1 MRLKGVRSYAL
12 ISAHLLLKFGFV
24 SASFLLVSLYGLLFK
39 YLVFRELSKCSIISI
54 SFNRL
59 KMLHSSVSVVVWASS
74 VVRAPGGI
82 SRRREERRGRSDS
95 ASKGCVIGRSSFV
108 GRCSSSSSSSSRSD
122 YLSHKRQRRSRTKVK
137 TTGEGERSRDEN
149 AKNKNRVWN
158 TTKGIAETVDDDAE
172 EEEEECGSEDEE
184 CQEIADHL
192 RLKSGVLLDDVL
204 PIGTPIQKVAVE
216 EGEGMRV
223 NGGGGGTEVMVD
235 PIVQEQVERANEKR
249 IDRGLGQRRALS
261 AETRSR
267 PFVPLGGEVLH
278 LAWMREYDETG
289 KFTKEEGEA
298 YRETI
303 KSLLSHY
310 TTPAW
315 KVTSVLDGVARGWS
329 DVVLDLGAGFNCRL
343 QRHSEFETL
352 TLSGP
357 GRLQDEISAP
367 IKPWSWLL
375 PTNWLADIPGK
386 VFLIQHFV
394 VRLDRETFAETIDRE
409 TLNGEWLTLNGV
421 ADKNSAHDPS
431 EIVADAGVVSNDLQR
446 SRSLFEDV
454 DLSSDAN
461 SRTALRQLE
470 AARQA
475 LASRVMSRD
484 SSYFEDPLTTTS
496 STKGASKE
504 TFRDS
509 ELDWEVGA
517 FAGAS
522 LGDGAKI
529 YVNYQL
535 DEDGGTQCLVT
546 VPPGKETFDRAMRQ
560 IQRLTI
566 IEQYRLLIL
575 SRLPKAKAK
584 RQALA
589 QLQIQYDTV
598 SSVLRKSRASNTDYR
613 NQQEMLTQVADLESA
628 VADVVAKTRMLA
640 LSAQA
645 YQQIIE
651 LKFTEAQLKRLSYS
665 ARFLPLFVKKRL
677 DPALSTIFF
686 ASEQAEILSAALSR
700 TTNLIQAAVEVKLQ
714 RLNESIALYG
724 LIFTVASVGLG
735 LLQAWRIGNLGWLI
749 NFTKTCFLKTMAWIL
764 SNFGHLFEHFHIY
777 GLA

>member
-1 MRLKGVRSYAL
+1 MTTRILSPPPTTIARPKPMSTSYSSRISSSLGASTSKKPQSRRIKRSA
-12 ISAHLLLKFGFV
+12 FV
-24 SASFLLVSLYGLLFK
+24 LNNAF
-39 YLVFRELSKCSIISI
+39 
-54 SFNRL
+54 
-59 KMLHSSVSVVVWASS
+59 SSSPGKQQKSVVN
-74 VVRAPGGI
+74 VVPLRLVATRPKFNDA
-82 SRRREERRGRSDS
+82 R
-95 ASKGCVIGRSSFV
+95 
-108 GRCSSSSSSSSRSD
+108 
-122 YLSHKRQRRSRTKVK
+122 RQRRQNGSSAKK
-137 TTGEGERSRDEN
+137 DETN
-149 AKNKNRVWN
+149 ETSDFRKKKKNRVWN
-158 TTKGIAETVDDDAE
+158 TAKGVAETVD
-172 EEEEECGSEDEE
+172 EEECGSQDEE
-184 CQEIADHL
+184 CADVADHIK
-192 RLKSGVLLDDVL
+192 LKAGLLLDEVL
-204 PIGTPIQKVAVE
+204 PLGKPPPVKMREYEEEEEREVA
-216 EGEGMRV
+216 RA
-223 NGGGGGTEVMVD
+223 NGTETTLENT
-235 PIVQEQVERANEKR
+235 IVIEREHAERANEKR

-357 GRLQDEISAP
+357 GRLEDEISAP

-394 VRLDRETFAETIDRE
+394 VRLDRETFAETVDRE
-409 TLNGEWLTLNGV
+409 TLNGEWLTLNGETT
-421 ADKNSAHDPS
+421 DKNAARDPN
-431 EIVADAGVVSNDLQR
+431 EIVADAGVVSNDLRR
-446 SRSLFEDV
+446 SRSLFQDV

-496 STKGASKE
+496 STKGTTKE

-584 RQALA
+584 RQTLA
-589 QLQIQYDTV
+589 QLQIQYDNV

-651 LKFTEAQLKRLSYS
+651 LKFNEAQLKRLSYS
-665 ARFLPLFVKKRL
+665 ARFLPLFIKKRL

-735 LLQAWRIGNLGWLI
+735 LLQAWRIGNVGWLME
-749 NFTKTCFLKTMAWIL
+749 FTKTCFLKAMAWIL
-764 SNFGHLFEHFHIY
+764 SNFGHLFEHFHLY

>member
-1 MRLKGVRSYAL
+1 MQRMRDSLG
-12 ISAHLLLKFGFV
+12 
-24 SASFLLVSLYGLLFK
+24 ASTSRGELVK
-39 YLVFRELSKCSIISI
+39 T
-54 SFNRL
+54 
-59 KMLHSSVSVVVWASS
+59 
-74 VVRAPGGI
+74 
-82 SRRREERRGRSDS
+82 
-95 ASKGCVIGRSSFV
+95 
-108 GRCSSSSSSSSRSD
+108 
-122 YLSHKRQRRSRTKVK
+122 RRSARENEHHHRRNGKDGEKK
-137 TTGEGERSRDEN
+137 TTTEKKKMKKKKN
-149 AKNKNRVWN
+149 ATRNRAW
-158 TTKGIAETVDDDAE
+158 T
-172 EEEEECGSEDEE
+172 
-184 CQEIADHL
+184 
-192 RLKSGVLLDDVL
+192 SGLLLDD
-204 PIGTPIQKVAVE
+204 AVPME
-216 EGEGMRV
+216 EHEKAQGEKTTV
-223 NGGGGGTEVMVD
+223 KDD
-235 PIVQEQVERANEKR
+235 PIVQEKR

-357 GRLQDEISAP
+357 GRLDDEISAP

-375 PTNWLADIPGK
+375 PSDWLADVPGR
-386 VFLIQHFV
+386 VFLIQHFI
-394 VRLDRETFAETIDRE
+394 VRLDKETFADTIDRK
-409 TLNGEWLTLNGV
+409 TLNGEWLTLNGMKD
-421 ADKNSAHDPS
+421 ARRGMHDPS
-431 EIVADAGVVSNDLQR
+431 EIIADTGVISNDL
-446 SRSLFEDV
+446 
-454 DLSSDAN
+454 
-461 SRTALRQLE
+461 ALRQEE

-517 FAGAS
+517 FAAAN

-546 VPPGKETFDRAMRQ
+546 VPPGKEAFDRAMRQ

-575 SRLPKAKAK
+575 FRLPQAKAK
-584 RQALA
+584 RQSLA
-589 QLQIQYDTV
+589 QLQIQYDNV
-598 SSVLRKSRASNTDYR
+598 SSILRKSRASNTDYR

-651 LKFTEAQLKRLSYS
+651 LKFTEAQLKRVSYS

-735 LLQAWRIGNLGWLI
+735 LLQAWRIGNVGWLVE
-749 NFTKTCFLKTMAWIL
+749 FTKTWFLKTMAWIL

>member
-1 MRLKGVRSYAL
+1 
-12 ISAHLLLKFGFV
+12 
-24 SASFLLVSLYGLLFK
+24 
-39 YLVFRELSKCSIISI
+39 
-54 SFNRL
+54 
-59 KMLHSSVSVVVWASS
+59 MLHSSVSVVVGASS
-74 VVRAPGGI
+74 VVRAPGI
-82 SRRREERRGRSDS
+82 PRRREEKSSRSDA

-223 NGGGGGTEVMVD
+223 NGGGGGAEVMVD

-546 VPPGKETFDRAMRQ
+546 VPTGERNFRSRHASNPTLDYYRAVSIADSLSITESQSKTTSVGAIANPIRY
-560 IQRLTI
+560 RFLGVEK
-566 IEQYRLLIL
+566 IESVQHGLPQSTRNVNA
-575 SRLPKAKAK
+575 SRGPRIRRRRRRSENAHA
-584 RQALA
+584 RALR
-589 QLQIQYDTV
+589 
-598 SSVLRKSRASNTDYR
+598 SSVPTNHRA
-613 NQQEMLTQVADLESA
+613 
-628 VADVVAKTRMLA
+628 
-640 LSAQA
+640 
-645 YQQIIE
+645 
-651 LKFTEAQLKRLSYS
+651 
-665 ARFLPLFVKKRL
+665 
-677 DPALSTIFF
+677 
-686 ASEQAEILSAALSR
+686 
-700 TTNLIQAAVEVKLQ
+700 
-714 RLNESIALYG
+714 
-724 LIFTVASVGLG
+724 
-735 LLQAWRIGNLGWLI
+735 
-749 NFTKTCFLKTMAWIL
+749 
-764 SNFGHLFEHFHIY
+764 
-777 GLA
+777 

>member
-1 MRLKGVRSYAL
+1 
-12 ISAHLLLKFGFV
+12 
-24 SASFLLVSLYGLLFK
+24 
-39 YLVFRELSKCSIISI
+39 
-54 SFNRL
+54 
-59 KMLHSSVSVVVWASS
+59 
-74 VVRAPGGI
+74 
-82 SRRREERRGRSDS
+82 
-95 ASKGCVIGRSSFV
+95 
-108 GRCSSSSSSSSRSD
+108 
-122 YLSHKRQRRSRTKVK
+122 
-137 TTGEGERSRDEN
+137 
-149 AKNKNRVWN
+149 VWN
-158 TTKGIAETVDDDAE
+158 TAKGVAETVDEREEE
-172 EEEEECGSEDEE
+172 EEEEECGSQDEE
-184 CQEIADHL
+184 
-192 RLKSGVLLDDVL
+192 
-204 PIGTPIQKVAVE
+204 E
-216 EGEGMRV
+216 EREV
-223 NGGGGGTEVMVD
+223 TKANGTETTENT
-235 PIVQEQVERANEKR
+235 IVIEREHAERANEKR

-357 GRLQDEISAP
+357 GRLEDEISAP

-394 VRLDRETFAETIDRE
+394 VRLDRETFAETVDRE
-409 TLNGEWLTLNGV
+409 TLNGEWLTLNGTTMDEN
-421 ADKNSAHDPS
+421 AARDPN
-431 EIVADAGVVSNDLQR
+431 EIVADAGVLSNDLQR
-446 SRSLFEDV
+446 SRSLFQDV

-496 STKGASKE
+496 STKGTTKE

-584 RQALA
+584 RQTLA
-589 QLQIQYDTV
+589 QLQIQYDNV

-651 LKFTEAQLKRLSYS
+651 LKFNEAQLKRLSYS
-665 ARFLPLFVKKRL
+665 ARFLPLFIKKRL

-735 LLQAWRIGNLGWLI
+735 LLQAWRIGNVGWLME
-749 NFTKTCFLKTMAWIL
+749 FTKTCFLKATAWIL
-764 SNFGHLFEHFHIY
+764 SNFGHLFEHFHLY

>member
-1 MRLKGVRSYAL
+1 MKKKKNVTR
-12 ISAHLLLKFGFV
+12 
-24 SASFLLVSLYGLLFK
+24 
-39 YLVFRELSKCSIISI
+39 
-54 SFNRL
+54 NRAWNAT
-59 KMLHSSVSVVVWASS
+59 K
-74 VVRAPGGI
+74 
-82 SRRREERRGRSDS
+82 ET
-95 ASKGCVIGRSSFV
+95 V
-108 GRCSSSSSSSSRSD
+108 GEDEC
-122 YLSHKRQRRSRTKVK
+122 
-137 TTGEGERSRDEN
+137 RDEEDVE
-149 AKNKNRVWN
+149 ANR
-158 TTKGIAETVDDDAE
+158 A
-172 EEEEECGSEDEE
+172 
-184 CQEIADHL
+184 
-192 RLKSGVLLDDVL
+192 RLTSGLLLDD
-204 PIGTPIQKVAVE
+204 AVPME
-216 EGEGMRV
+216 EHEKAQGEKTTV
-223 NGGGGGTEVMVD
+223 KDD
-235 PIVQEQVERANEKR
+235 PIVQEKR

-357 GRLQDEISAP
+357 GRLDDEISAP

-375 PTNWLADIPGK
+375 PSDWLADVPGR
-386 VFLIQHFV
+386 VFLIQHFI
-394 VRLDRETFAETIDRE
+394 VRLDKETFADTVDRK
-409 TLNGEWLTLNGV
+409 TLNGEWLTLNGMKD
-421 ADKNSAHDPS
+421 ARRGMHDPS
-431 EIVADAGVVSNDLQR
+431 EIIADTGVISNDL
-446 SRSLFEDV
+446 
-454 DLSSDAN
+454 
-461 SRTALRQLE
+461 ALRQEE

-517 FAGAS
+517 FAAAN

-546 VPPGKETFDRAMRQ
+546 VPPGKEAFDRAMRQ

-575 SRLPKAKAK
+575 FRLPQAKAK
-584 RQALA
+584 RQSLA
-589 QLQIQYDTV
+589 QLQIQYDNV
-598 SSVLRKSRASNTDYR
+598 SSILRKSRASNTDYR

-651 LKFTEAQLKRLSYS
+651 LKFTEAQLKRVSYS

-735 LLQAWRIGNLGWLI
+735 LLQAWRIGNVGWLVE
-749 NFTKTCFLKTMAWIL
+749 FTKTWFLKTMAWIL

>member
-1 MRLKGVRSYAL
+1 MTS
-12 ISAHLLLKFGFV
+12 
-24 SASFLLVSLYGLLFK
+24 SL
-39 YLVFRELSKCSIISI
+39 SQ
-54 SFNRL
+54 
-59 KMLHSSVSVVVWASS
+59 SSVGGGRLFCVPAPPKTTTSRKPLSSSFASS
-74 VVRAPGGI
+74 C
-82 SRRREERRGRSDS
+82 RRGGAIPQRMRDS
-95 ASKGCVIGRSSFV
+95 LGAST
-108 GRCSSSSSSSSRSD
+108 SRGE
-122 YLSHKRQRRSRTKVK
+122 LVKTRRSARENEHHHRRNGKDGEKK
-137 TTGEGERSRDEN
+137 TTTKKKKMKKKKNATRNRAWNATKETVGEDECRDEEDVE
-149 AKNKNRVWN
+149 ANR
-158 TTKGIAETVDDDAE
+158 A
-172 EEEEECGSEDEE
+172 
-184 CQEIADHL
+184 
-192 RLKSGVLLDDVL
+192 RLTSGLLLDD
-204 PIGTPIQKVAVE
+204 AVPME
-216 EGEGMRV
+216 EHEKAQGEKTTV
-223 NGGGGGTEVMVD
+223 KDD
-235 PIVQEQVERANEKR
+235 PIVQEKR

-357 GRLQDEISAP
+357 GRLDDEISAP

-375 PTNWLADIPGK
+375 PSDWLADVPGR
-386 VFLIQHFV
+386 VFLIQHFI
-394 VRLDRETFAETIDRE
+394 VRLDKETFADTVDRK
-409 TLNGEWLTLNGV
+409 TLNGEWLTLNGMKD
-421 ADKNSAHDPS
+421 ARRGMHDPS
-431 EIVADAGVVSNDLQR
+431 EIIADTGVISNDL
-446 SRSLFEDV
+446 
-454 DLSSDAN
+454 
-461 SRTALRQLE
+461 ALRQEE

-517 FAGAS
+517 FAAAN

-546 VPPGKETFDRAMRQ
+546 VPPGKEAFDRAMRQ

-575 SRLPKAKAK
+575 FRLPQAKAK
-584 RQALA
+584 RQSLA
-589 QLQIQYDTV
+589 QLQIQYDNV
-598 SSVLRKSRASNTDYR
+598 SSILRKSRASNTDYR

-651 LKFTEAQLKRLSYS
+651 LKFTEAQLKRVSYS

-735 LLQAWRIGNLGWLI
+735 LLQAWRIGNVGWLVE
-749 NFTKTCFLKTMAWIL
+749 FTKTWFLKTMAWIL

>member
-1 MRLKGVRSYAL
+1 MTLTRWM
-12 ISAHLLLKFGFV
+12 
-24 SASFLLVSLYGLLFK
+24 
-39 YLVFRELSKCSIISI
+39 LSPPLPPIPA
-54 SFNRL
+54 NN
-59 KMLHSSVSVVVWASS
+59 
-74 VVRAPGGI
+74 
-82 SRRREERRGRSDS
+82 RRRPP
-95 ASKGCVIGRSSFV
+95 SKI
-108 GRCSSSSSSSSRSD
+108 SSSSWTSSSSRISSSLFASTTTTTTSSSND
-122 YLSHKRQRRSRTKVK
+122 EKTPRRRRRRRITTDALFSSSPIDARRRRSSREASANRSSAKKDETNE
-137 TTGEGERSRDEN
+137 TTSDKDDG
-149 AKNKNRVWN
+149 KKKKNRVWN
-158 TTKGIAETVDDDAE
+158 TAKGVAETVDEREEE
-172 EEEEECGSEDEE
+172 EEEEECGSQDEE
-184 CQEIADHL
+184 CAEIADHIK
-192 RLKSGVLLDDVL
+192 LKAGLLLDEVL
-204 PIGTPIQKVAVE
+204 PLGKPPLKTREDE
-216 EGEGMRV
+216 EEEEREV
-223 NGGGGGTEVMVD
+223 TKANGTETTENT
-235 PIVQEQVERANEKR
+235 IVIEREHAERANEKR

-357 GRLQDEISAP
+357 GRLEDEISAP

-375 PTNWLADIPGK
+375 PTNWLADVPGK

-394 VRLDRETFAETIDRE
+394 VRLDRETFAETVDGE
-409 TLNGEWLTLNGV
+409 TLNGEWLTLNGTTTDEN
-421 ADKNSAHDPS
+421 AARDPN
-431 EIVADAGVVSNDLQR
+431 EIVADAGVVSNDLRR
-446 SRSLFEDV
+446 SRSLFQDV

-496 STKGASKE
+496 STKGTTKE

-584 RQALA
+584 RQTLA
-589 QLQIQYDTV
+589 QLQIQYDNV

-651 LKFTEAQLKRLSYS
+651 LKFNEAQLKRLSYS
-665 ARFLPLFVKKRL
+665 ARFLPLFIKKRL

-735 LLQAWRIGNLGWLI
+735 LLQAWRIGNVGWLME
-749 NFTKTCFLKTMAWIL
+749 FTKTCFLKAMAWIL
-764 SNFGHLFEHFHIY
+764 SNFGHLFEHFHLY

>member
-1 MRLKGVRSYAL
+1 MTS
-12 ISAHLLLKFGFV
+12 
-24 SASFLLVSLYGLLFK
+24 SL
-39 YLVFRELSKCSIISI
+39 SQ
-54 SFNRL
+54 
-59 KMLHSSVSVVVWASS
+59 SSVGGGRLFCVPAPPKTTTSRKPSSSFASS
-74 VVRAPGGI
+74 C
-82 SRRREERRGRSDS
+82 RRGGAIPQRMRDS
-95 ASKGCVIGRSSFV
+95 LGAST
-108 GRCSSSSSSSSRSD
+108 SRGE
-122 YLSHKRQRRSRTKVK
+122 LVKTRRSARENEHHHRRNGKDGEKK
-137 TTGEGERSRDEN
+137 TTTTKKKMKKKKNATRNRAWNATKETVGEDECRDEEDVE
-149 AKNKNRVWN
+149 ANR
-158 TTKGIAETVDDDAE
+158 A
-172 EEEEECGSEDEE
+172 
-184 CQEIADHL
+184 
-192 RLKSGVLLDDVL
+192 RLTSGLLLDD
-204 PIGTPIQKVAVE
+204 AVPME
-216 EGEGMRV
+216 EHEKAQGEKTTV
-223 NGGGGGTEVMVD
+223 KDD
-235 PIVQEQVERANEKR
+235 PIVQEKR

-357 GRLQDEISAP
+357 GRLDDEISAP

-375 PTNWLADIPGK
+375 PSDWLADVPGR
-386 VFLIQHFV
+386 VFLIQHFI
-394 VRLDRETFAETIDRE
+394 VRLDKETFADTVDRK
-409 TLNGEWLTLNGV
+409 TLNGEWLTLNGMK
-421 ADKNSAHDPS
+421 DTRRGMHDPS
-431 EIVADAGVVSNDLQR
+431 EIIADTGVISNDL
-446 SRSLFEDV
+446 
-454 DLSSDAN
+454 
-461 SRTALRQLE
+461 ALRQEE

-517 FAGAS
+517 FAAAN

-546 VPPGKETFDRAMRQ
+546 VPPGKEAFDRAMRQ

-575 SRLPKAKAK
+575 FRLPQAKAK
-584 RQALA
+584 RQSLA
-589 QLQIQYDTV
+589 QLQIQYDNV
-598 SSVLRKSRASNTDYR
+598 SSILRKSRASNTDYR

-651 LKFTEAQLKRLSYS
+651 LKFTEAQLKRVSYS

-735 LLQAWRIGNLGWLI
+735 LLQAWRIGNVGWLVE
-749 NFTKTCFLKTMAWIL
+749 FTKTWFLKTMAWIL

>member
-1 MRLKGVRSYAL
+1 
-12 ISAHLLLKFGFV
+12 
-24 SASFLLVSLYGLLFK
+24 
-39 YLVFRELSKCSIISI
+39 
-54 SFNRL
+54 
-59 KMLHSSVSVVVWASS
+59 MLHSSVSVVVRGASS
-74 VVRAPGGI
+74 VVVRAPGGI
-82 SRRREERRGRSDS
+82 SRRREEKSSRSDA

-223 NGGGGGTEVMVD
+223 NGGGGGAEVMVD

>member
-1 MRLKGVRSYAL
+1 MTTRMLSPPTTTIARPKPISYSSCSR
-12 ISAHLLLKFGFV
+12 ISSSLGASTSKKPQSRRIKRNAFV
-24 SASFLLVSLYGLLFK
+24 LNNDAFFSPPGK
-39 YLVFRELSKCSIISI
+39 QQQK
-54 SFNRL
+54 
-59 KMLHSSVSVVVWASS
+59 SVVN
-74 VVRAPGGI
+74 VVPLRLVATRPKFN
-82 SRRREERRGRSDS
+82 D
-95 ASKGCVIGRSSFV
+95 A
-108 GRCSSSSSSSSRSD
+108 
-122 YLSHKRQRRSRTKVK
+122 RQRQNGSSAKKDETNE
-137 TTGEGERSRDEN
+137 TTSDR
-149 AKNKNRVWN
+149 KKKKNRVWN
-158 TTKGIAETVDDDAE
+158 TAKGVAETVDERDDD
-172 EEEEECGSEDEE
+172 EEECGSQDEE
-184 CQEIADHL
+184 CAEIADHIK
-192 RLKSGVLLDDVL
+192 LKAGLLLDEVL
-204 PIGTPIQKVAVE
+204 PLGKPPPVKMREYEEEEREVA
-216 EGEGMRV
+216 RA
-223 NGGGGGTEVMVD
+223 NGTETTLENT
-235 PIVQEQVERANEKR
+235 IVIEREHAERANEKR

-357 GRLQDEISAP
+357 GRLEDEISAP

-394 VRLDRETFAETIDRE
+394 VRLDRETFAETVDRE
-409 TLNGEWLTLNGV
+409 TLNGEWLTLNG
-421 ADKNSAHDPS
+421 ATTDKNAVRDPN
-431 EIVADAGVVSNDLQR
+431 EIVADAGVVSNDLRR
-446 SRSLFEDV
+446 SRSLFQDV

-496 STKGASKE
+496 STKGTTKE

-584 RQALA
+584 RQTLA
-589 QLQIQYDTV
+589 QLQIQYDNV

-651 LKFTEAQLKRLSYS
+651 LKFNEAQLKRLSYS
-665 ARFLPLFVKKRL
+665 ARFLPLFIKKRL

-735 LLQAWRIGNLGWLI
+735 LLQAWRIGNVGWLME
-749 NFTKTCFLKTMAWIL
+749 FTKTCFLKAMAWIL
-764 SNFGHLFEHFHIY
+764 SNFGHLFEHFHLY

>member
-1 MRLKGVRSYAL
+1 
-12 ISAHLLLKFGFV
+12 
-24 SASFLLVSLYGLLFK
+24 
-39 YLVFRELSKCSIISI
+39 
-54 SFNRL
+54 
-59 KMLHSSVSVVVWASS
+59 MLHSSVSVVVGASS
-74 VVRAPGGI
+74 VVRAPGI

-223 NGGGGGTEVMVD
+223 NGGGGGAEVMVD

>member
-1 MRLKGVRSYAL
+1 
-12 ISAHLLLKFGFV
+12 
-24 SASFLLVSLYGLLFK
+24 
-39 YLVFRELSKCSIISI
+39 
-54 SFNRL
+54 
-59 KMLHSSVSVVVWASS
+59 MLHSSVSVVVRGASS
-74 VVRAPGGI
+74 VVVRAPGGI
-82 SRRREERRGRSDS
+82 SRRREEKSSRSDA

-172 EEEEECGSEDEE
+172 EEEEESGSEDEE

-223 NGGGGGTEVMVD
+223 NGGGGGAEVMVD

-749 NFTKTCFLKTMAWIL
+749 NFTKTCFLKTMAWML

>member
-1 MRLKGVRSYAL
+1 M
-12 ISAHLLLKFGFV
+12 
-24 SASFLLVSLYGLLFK
+24 LLVSEEEEEDDDDDDHTVIIITLF
-39 YLVFRELSKCSIISI
+39 LWA
-54 SFNRL
+54 
-59 KMLHSSVSVVVWASS
+59 KMTSS
-74 VVRAPGGI
+74 
-82 SRRREERRGRSDS
+82 
-95 ASKGCVIGRSSFV
+95 SSFSPRSV
-108 GRCSSSSSSSSRSD
+108 LTGGRLFAPPKTTSRKPSSSSSFASSSCRRGGGIPRRMRDS
-122 YLSHKRQRRSRTKVK
+122 LGASTSRGELVKTRRSARENEHHHRANGKNGEK
-137 TTGEGERSRDEN
+137 TTKMKKKTTKKKKKNATRNRAWTRDEED
-149 AKNKNRVWN
+149 V
-158 TTKGIAETVDDDAE
+158 E
-172 EEEEECGSEDEE
+172 EILEEM
-184 CQEIADHL
+184 
-192 RLKSGVLLDDVL
+192 RLTSGLLLDD
-204 PIGTPIQKVAVE
+204 AVPME
-216 EGEGMRV
+216 EHEKAQGEKTTV
-223 NGGGGGTEVMVD
+223 KDD
-235 PIVQEQVERANEKR
+235 PIVQEKR

-303 KSLLSHY
+303 TSLLSHY

-357 GRLQDEISAP
+357 GRLDDEISAP
-367 IKPWSWLL
+367 ITPWSWLL
-375 PTNWLADIPGK
+375 PSDWLADVPGR
-386 VFLIQHFV
+386 VFLIQHFI
-394 VRLDRETFAETIDRE
+394 VRLDKETFADTVDRK
-409 TLNGEWLTLNGV
+409 TLNGEWLTLNGMKD
-421 ADKNSAHDPS
+421 ARRGMHDPS
-431 EIVADAGVVSNDLQR
+431 EIIADTGVISNDL
-446 SRSLFEDV
+446 
-454 DLSSDAN
+454 
-461 SRTALRQLE
+461 ALRQEE

-517 FAGAS
+517 FAAAN

-546 VPPGKETFDRAMRQ
+546 VPPGKEAFDRAMRQ

-575 SRLPKAKAK
+575 FRLPQAKAK
-584 RQALA
+584 RQSLA
-589 QLQIQYDTV
+589 QLQIQYDNV
-598 SSVLRKSRASNTDYR
+598 SSILRKSRASNTDYR

-651 LKFTEAQLKRLSYS
+651 LKFTEAQLKRVSYS
-665 ARFLPLFVKKRL
+665 ARFIPLFVKKRL

-735 LLQAWRIGNLGWLI
+735 LLQAWRIGNVGWLVE
-749 NFTKTCFLKTMAWIL
+749 FTKTWFLKTMAWIL

>member
-1 MRLKGVRSYAL
+1 M
-12 ISAHLLLKFGFV
+12 
-24 SASFLLVSLYGLLFK
+24 
-39 YLVFRELSKCSIISI
+39 CSIISTSTI
-54 SFNRL
+54 RL
-59 KMLHSSVSVVVWASS
+59 KMLHSSVSVVVGASS
-74 VVRAPGGI
+74 VVRAPGI
-82 SRRREERRGRSDS
+82 SRRREERSSRSDT

-108 GRCSSSSSSSSRSD
+108 GRCSTSSSSSRSD
-122 YLSHKRQRRSRTKVK
+122 YLLQQRQRRSRTKVK

-223 NGGGGGTEVMVD
+223 NGGGGGAEVMVD

>member
-1 MRLKGVRSYAL
+1 MKKSSSDTNFAKATDLDYLRNTSLRYPKETAMQARLKITLRSKE
-12 ISAHLLLKFGFV
+12 SVLLLQKRDGRKRSRIDRERV
-24 SASFLLVSLYGLLFK
+24 RASF
-39 YLVFRELSKCSIISI
+39 E
-54 SFNRL
+54 
-59 KMLHSSVSVVVWASS
+59 
-74 VVRAPGGI
+74 
-82 SRRREERRGRSDS
+82 
-95 ASKGCVIGRSSFV
+95 
-108 GRCSSSSSSSSRSD
+108 CSSSSVQGRASRRRT
-122 YLSHKRQRRSRTKVK
+122 LSYERNRDLGKRGLLVRTKSAKKRTVWDTAK
-137 TTGEGERSRDEN
+137 GRQMTIDDGDEHHSILSVAFGEDRIGSSELLPGGDTNESNANTVAFNDDGDES
-149 AKNKNRVWN
+149 KNHAH
-158 TTKGIAETVDDDAE
+158 G
-172 EEEEECGSEDEE
+172 
-184 CQEIADHL
+184 L
-192 RLKSGVLLDDVL
+192 
-204 PIGTPIQKVAVE
+204 
-216 EGEGMRV
+216 
-223 NGGGGGTEVMVD
+223 
-235 PIVQEQVERANEKR
+235 NEKR

-267 PFVPLGGEVLH
+267 PFVPLGGEILH
-278 LAWMREYDETG
+278 LCWLREYDETG

-303 KSLLSHY
+303 KDLLSHY

-315 KVTSVLDGVARGWS
+315 KVTSVLDGIARGWS
-329 DVVLDLGAGFNCRL
+329 DVVLDLGDGFNCRL
-343 QRHSEFETL
+343 QRHTEFETL

-357 GRLQDEISAP
+357 GRLNDAIEVP

-394 VRLDRETFAETIDRE
+394 VRLDKETFAGVINDDFSSDHIV
-409 TLNGEWLTLNGV
+409 V
-421 ADKNSAHDPS
+421 ADT
-431 EIVADAGVVSNDLQR
+431 GVSIDDLQR
-446 SRSLFEDV
+446 SRSLFEDFNM
-454 DLSSDAN
+454 STDAN
-461 SRTALRQLE
+461 SRISLRQLE
-470 AARQA
+470 AARTA
-475 LASRVMSRD
+475 LASRVVSRD
-484 SSYFEDPLTTTS
+484 SSYFEDRVADATS
-496 STKGASKE
+496 AQTSTKGSTE

-517 FAGAS
+517 FAGAA

-546 VPPGKETFDRAMRQ
+546 VPPGKESFDRTMRQ
-560 IQRLTI
+560 IQRLMI

-584 RQALA
+584 RQSLA
-589 QLQIQYDTV
+589 QLQIQYDNV
-598 SSVLRKSRASNTDYR
+598 SSVLRKSRASNTNYR

-628 VADVVAKTRMLA
+628 VADVVAKTKMLA

-645 YQQIIE
+645 YNQIIE
-651 LKFTEAQLKRLSYS
+651 LKFNEAQFKRLSYS

-735 LLQAWRIGNLGWLI
+735 IVQAWRIGNLSFVMS
-749 NFTKTCFLKTMAWIL
+749 FTKTLIMKTCEFVIK
-764 SNFGHLFEHFHIY
+764 NFGHLFEHFHY
-777 GLA
+777 FGLA

>member
-1 MRLKGVRSYAL
+1 
-12 ISAHLLLKFGFV
+12 
-24 SASFLLVSLYGLLFK
+24 
-39 YLVFRELSKCSIISI
+39 
-54 SFNRL
+54 
-59 KMLHSSVSVVVWASS
+59 MLHSSVSVVVRGASS

-82 SRRREERRGRSDS
+82 SRRREEKSSRSDA

-223 NGGGGGTEVMVD
+223 NGGGGGAEVMVD

>member
-1 MRLKGVRSYAL
+1 MTS
-12 ISAHLLLKFGFV
+12 
-24 SASFLLVSLYGLLFK
+24 SL
-39 YLVFRELSKCSIISI
+39 SQ
-54 SFNRL
+54 
-59 KMLHSSVSVVVWASS
+59 SSVGGGRLFCVPAPPKTTTSRKPSSSFASS
-74 VVRAPGGI
+74 C
-82 SRRREERRGRSDS
+82 RRGGAIPQRMRDS
-95 ASKGCVIGRSSFV
+95 LGAST
-108 GRCSSSSSSSSRSD
+108 SRGE
-122 YLSHKRQRRSRTKVK
+122 LVKTRRSARENEHHHRRNGKDGEKK
-137 TTGEGERSRDEN
+137 TTTTKKKMKKKKNATRNRAWNATKETVGEDECRDEEDVE
-149 AKNKNRVWN
+149 ANR
-158 TTKGIAETVDDDAE
+158 A
-172 EEEEECGSEDEE
+172 
-184 CQEIADHL
+184 
-192 RLKSGVLLDDVL
+192 RLTSGLLLDD
-204 PIGTPIQKVAVE
+204 AVPME
-216 EGEGMRV
+216 EHEKAQGEKTTV
-223 NGGGGGTEVMVD
+223 KDD
-235 PIVQEQVERANEKR
+235 PIVQEKR

-357 GRLQDEISAP
+357 GRLDDEISAP

-375 PTNWLADIPGK
+375 PSDWLADVPGR
-386 VFLIQHFV
+386 VFLIQHFI
-394 VRLDRETFAETIDRE
+394 VRLDKETFADTVDRK
-409 TLNGEWLTLNGV
+409 TLNGEWLTLNGMKD
-421 ADKNSAHDPS
+421 ARRGMHDPS
-431 EIVADAGVVSNDLQR
+431 EIIADTGVISNDL
-446 SRSLFEDV
+446 
-454 DLSSDAN
+454 
-461 SRTALRQLE
+461 ALRQEE

-517 FAGAS
+517 FAAAN

-546 VPPGKETFDRAMRQ
+546 VPPGKEAFDRAMRQ

-575 SRLPKAKAK
+575 FRLPQAKAK
-584 RQALA
+584 RQSLA
-589 QLQIQYDTV
+589 QLQIQYDNV
-598 SSVLRKSRASNTDYR
+598 SSILRKSRASNTDYR

-651 LKFTEAQLKRLSYS
+651 LKFTEAQLKRVSYS

-735 LLQAWRIGNLGWLI
+735 LLQAWRIGNVGWLVE
-749 NFTKTCFLKTMAWIL
+749 FTKTWFLKTMAWIL

>member
-1 MRLKGVRSYAL
+1 MTTRMLSPPTTTIARPKPISYSSCSR
-12 ISAHLLLKFGFV
+12 ISSSLGASTSKKPQSRRIKRNAFV
-24 SASFLLVSLYGLLFK
+24 LNNAF
-39 YLVFRELSKCSIISI
+39 
-54 SFNRL
+54 
-59 KMLHSSVSVVVWASS
+59 SSPGKHQKSVVN
-74 VVRAPGGI
+74 VVPLRLVATRPKFNDA
-82 SRRREERRGRSDS
+82 RRRRGRQNGSSAKKDETNETTSDDR
-95 ASKGCVIGRSSFV
+95 K
-108 GRCSSSSSSSSRSD
+108 
-122 YLSHKRQRRSRTKVK
+122 KK
-137 TTGEGERSRDEN
+137 
-149 AKNKNRVWN
+149 KNRVWN
-158 TTKGIAETVDDDAE
+158 TAKGVAETVDERDD
-172 EEEEECGSEDEE
+172 EEECGSQDEE
-184 CQEIADHL
+184 CAEIADHIK
-192 RLKSGVLLDDVL
+192 LKAGLLLDEVL
-204 PIGTPIQKVAVE
+204 PLGKPPPVKMREYEEEEREVA
-216 EGEGMRV
+216 RA
-223 NGGGGGTEVMVD
+223 NGTETTLENT
-235 PIVQEQVERANEKR
+235 IVIEREHAERANEKR

-357 GRLQDEISAP
+357 GRLEDEISAP

-375 PTNWLADIPGK
+375 PTNWLADVPGK

-394 VRLDRETFAETIDRE
+394 VRLDRETFAETVDGE
-409 TLNGEWLTLNGV
+409 TLNGEWLTLNGTTTDEN
-421 ADKNSAHDPS
+421 AARDPN
-431 EIVADAGVVSNDLQR
+431 EIVADAGVVSNDLRR
-446 SRSLFEDV
+446 SRSLFQDV

-496 STKGASKE
+496 STKGTTKE

-509 ELDWEVGA
+509 ELDWEVDA

-584 RQALA
+584 RQTLA
-589 QLQIQYDTV
+589 QLQIQYDNV

-651 LKFTEAQLKRLSYS
+651 LKFNEAQLKRLSYS
-665 ARFLPLFVKKRL
+665 ARFLPLFIKKRL

-735 LLQAWRIGNLGWLI
+735 LLQAWRIGNVGWLME
-749 NFTKTCFLKTMAWIL
+749 FTKTCFLKAMAWIL
-764 SNFGHLFEHFHIY
+764 SNFGHLFEHFHLY

>member
-1 MRLKGVRSYAL
+1 
-12 ISAHLLLKFGFV
+12 
-24 SASFLLVSLYGLLFK
+24 
-39 YLVFRELSKCSIISI
+39 
-54 SFNRL
+54 
-59 KMLHSSVSVVVWASS
+59 MLHSSVSVVVRGASS
-74 VVRAPGGI
+74 VVVRAPGGI

-223 NGGGGGTEVMVD
+223 NGGGGGAEVMVD

>member
-1 MRLKGVRSYAL
+1 MKKKKNATR
-12 ISAHLLLKFGFV
+12 
-24 SASFLLVSLYGLLFK
+24 
-39 YLVFRELSKCSIISI
+39 
-54 SFNRL
+54 NRAWNAT
-59 KMLHSSVSVVVWASS
+59 K
-74 VVRAPGGI
+74 
-82 SRRREERRGRSDS
+82 ET
-95 ASKGCVIGRSSFV
+95 V
-108 GRCSSSSSSSSRSD
+108 GEDEC
-122 YLSHKRQRRSRTKVK
+122 
-137 TTGEGERSRDEN
+137 RDEEDVE
-149 AKNKNRVWN
+149 ANR
-158 TTKGIAETVDDDAE
+158 A
-172 EEEEECGSEDEE
+172 
-184 CQEIADHL
+184 
-192 RLKSGVLLDDVL
+192 RLTSGLLLDD
-204 PIGTPIQKVAVE
+204 AVPME
-216 EGEGMRV
+216 EHEKAQGEKTTV
-223 NGGGGGTEVMVD
+223 KDD
-235 PIVQEQVERANEKR
+235 PIVQEKR

-357 GRLQDEISAP
+357 GRLDDEISAP

-375 PTNWLADIPGK
+375 PSDWLADVPGR
-386 VFLIQHFV
+386 VFLIQHFI
-394 VRLDRETFAETIDRE
+394 VRLDKETFADTVDRK
-409 TLNGEWLTLNGV
+409 TLNGEWLTLNGMKD
-421 ADKNSAHDPS
+421 ARRGMHDPS
-431 EIVADAGVVSNDLQR
+431 EIIADTGVISNDL
-446 SRSLFEDV
+446 
-454 DLSSDAN
+454 
-461 SRTALRQLE
+461 ALRQEE

-517 FAGAS
+517 FAAAN

-546 VPPGKETFDRAMRQ
+546 VPPGKEAFDRAMRQ

-575 SRLPKAKAK
+575 FRLPQAKAK
-584 RQALA
+584 RQSLA
-589 QLQIQYDTV
+589 QLQIQYDNV
-598 SSVLRKSRASNTDYR
+598 SSILRKSRASNTDYR

-651 LKFTEAQLKRLSYS
+651 LKFTEAQLKRVSYS

-735 LLQAWRIGNLGWLI
+735 LLQAWRIGNVGWLVK
-749 NFTKTCFLKTMAWIL
+749 FTKTWFLKTMAWIL

>member
-1 MRLKGVRSYAL
+1 
-12 ISAHLLLKFGFV
+12 
-24 SASFLLVSLYGLLFK
+24 
-39 YLVFRELSKCSIISI
+39 
-54 SFNRL
+54 
-59 KMLHSSVSVVVWASS
+59 
-74 VVRAPGGI
+74 
-82 SRRREERRGRSDS
+82 
-95 ASKGCVIGRSSFV
+95 
-108 GRCSSSSSSSSRSD
+108 
-122 YLSHKRQRRSRTKVK
+122 VK

-223 NGGGGGTEVMVD
+223 NGGGGGAEVMVD

-714 RLNESIALYG
+714 RLN
-724 LIFTVASVGLG
+724 
-735 LLQAWRIGNLGWLI
+735 
-749 NFTKTCFLKTMAWIL
+749 
-764 SNFGHLFEHFHIY
+764 
-777 GLA
+777 

>member
-1 MRLKGVRSYAL
+1 
-12 ISAHLLLKFGFV
+12 
-24 SASFLLVSLYGLLFK
+24 
-39 YLVFRELSKCSIISI
+39 
-54 SFNRL
+54 
-59 KMLHSSVSVVVWASS
+59 MLHSSVSVVVRGASS
-74 VVRAPGGI
+74 VVRAPGI
-82 SRRREERRGRSDS
+82 SRRREEKSSRSDA

-267 PFVPLGGEVLH
+267 PFGEVLH

-375 PTNWLADIPGK
+375 PTNWLADIPRE
-386 VFLIQHFV
+386 I
-394 VRLDRETFAETIDRE
+394 RLDRETFAETIDRE

>member
-1 MRLKGVRSYAL
+1 MQRMRDSLG
-12 ISAHLLLKFGFV
+12 
-24 SASFLLVSLYGLLFK
+24 ASTSRGELVK
-39 YLVFRELSKCSIISI
+39 T
-54 SFNRL
+54 
-59 KMLHSSVSVVVWASS
+59 
-74 VVRAPGGI
+74 
-82 SRRREERRGRSDS
+82 
-95 ASKGCVIGRSSFV
+95 
-108 GRCSSSSSSSSRSD
+108 
-122 YLSHKRQRRSRTKVK
+122 RRSARENEHHHRRNGKDGEKK
-137 TTGEGERSRDEN
+137 TTTEKKKMKKKKNATRNRAWNATKETVGEDECRDEEDVE
-149 AKNKNRVWN
+149 ANR
-158 TTKGIAETVDDDAE
+158 A
-172 EEEEECGSEDEE
+172 
-184 CQEIADHL
+184 
-192 RLKSGVLLDDVL
+192 RLTSGLLLDD
-204 PIGTPIQKVAVE
+204 AVPMDE
-216 EGEGMRV
+216 HEKAQGEKTTV
-223 NGGGGGTEVMVD
+223 KDD
-235 PIVQEQVERANEKR
+235 PIVQEKR

-357 GRLQDEISAP
+357 GRLDDEISAP

-375 PTNWLADIPGK
+375 PSDWLADVPGR
-386 VFLIQHFV
+386 VFLIQHFI
-394 VRLDRETFAETIDRE
+394 VRLDKETFADTVDRK
-409 TLNGEWLTLNGV
+409 TLNGEWLTLNGMKD
-421 ADKNSAHDPS
+421 ARRGMHDPR
-431 EIVADAGVVSNDLQR
+431 EIIADTGVISNDL
-446 SRSLFEDV
+446 
-454 DLSSDAN
+454 
-461 SRTALRQLE
+461 ALRQEE

-517 FAGAS
+517 FAAAN

-546 VPPGKETFDRAMRQ
+546 VPPGKEAFDRAMRQ

-575 SRLPKAKAK
+575 FRLPQAKAK
-584 RQALA
+584 RQSLA
-589 QLQIQYDTV
+589 QLQIQYDNV
-598 SSVLRKSRASNTDYR
+598 SSILRKSRASNTDYR

-651 LKFTEAQLKRLSYS
+651 LKFTEAQLKRVSYT

-735 LLQAWRIGNLGWLI
+735 LLQAWRIGNVGWLVE
-749 NFTKTCFLKTMAWIL
+749 FTKTWFLKTMAWIL

>member
-1 MRLKGVRSYAL
+1 MTS
-12 ISAHLLLKFGFV
+12 
-24 SASFLLVSLYGLLFK
+24 SL
-39 YLVFRELSKCSIISI
+39 SQ
-54 SFNRL
+54 
-59 KMLHSSVSVVVWASS
+59 SSVGGGRLFCVPAPPKTTTSRKPLSSSFASS
-74 VVRAPGGI
+74 C
-82 SRRREERRGRSDS
+82 RRGGAIPQRMRDS
-95 ASKGCVIGRSSFV
+95 LGAST
-108 GRCSSSSSSSSRSD
+108 SRGE
-122 YLSHKRQRRSRTKVK
+122 LVKTRRSARENEHHHRRNGKDGEKK
-137 TTGEGERSRDEN
+137 TTTTKKKMKKKKNATRNRAWNATKETVGEDECRDEEDVE
-149 AKNKNRVWN
+149 ANR
-158 TTKGIAETVDDDAE
+158 A
-172 EEEEECGSEDEE
+172 
-184 CQEIADHL
+184 
-192 RLKSGVLLDDVL
+192 RLTSGLLLDD
-204 PIGTPIQKVAVE
+204 AVPME
-216 EGEGMRV
+216 EHEKAQGEKTTV
-223 NGGGGGTEVMVD
+223 KDD
-235 PIVQEQVERANEKR
+235 PIVQEKR

-357 GRLQDEISAP
+357 GRLDDEISAP

-375 PTNWLADIPGK
+375 PSDWLADVPGR
-386 VFLIQHFV
+386 VFLIQHFI
-394 VRLDRETFAETIDRE
+394 VRLDKETFADTVDRK
-409 TLNGEWLTLNGV
+409 TLNGEWLTLNGMKD
-421 ADKNSAHDPS
+421 ARRGMHDPS
-431 EIVADAGVVSNDLQR
+431 EIIADTGVISNDL
-446 SRSLFEDV
+446 
-454 DLSSDAN
+454 
-461 SRTALRQLE
+461 ALRQEE

-517 FAGAS
+517 FAAAN

-546 VPPGKETFDRAMRQ
+546 VPPGKEAFDRAMRQ

-575 SRLPKAKAK
+575 FRLPQAKAK
-584 RQALA
+584 RQSLA
-589 QLQIQYDTV
+589 QLQIQYDNV
-598 SSVLRKSRASNTDYR
+598 SSILRKSRASNTDYR

-651 LKFTEAQLKRLSYS
+651 LKFTEAQLKRVSYS

-735 LLQAWRIGNLGWLI
+735 LLQAWRIGNVGWLVE
-749 NFTKTCFLKTMAWIL
+749 FTKTWFLKTMAWIL

>member
-1 MRLKGVRSYAL
+1 MTS
-12 ISAHLLLKFGFV
+12 
-24 SASFLLVSLYGLLFK
+24 SL
-39 YLVFRELSKCSIISI
+39 SQ
-54 SFNRL
+54 
-59 KMLHSSVSVVVWASS
+59 SSVGGGRLFCVPAPPKTTTSRKPLSSSFASS
-74 VVRAPGGI
+74 C
-82 SRRREERRGRSDS
+82 RRGGAIPQRMRDS
-95 ASKGCVIGRSSFV
+95 LGAST
-108 GRCSSSSSSSSRSD
+108 SRGE
-122 YLSHKRQRRSRTKVK
+122 LVKTRRSARENEHHHRRNGKDGEKK
-137 TTGEGERSRDEN
+137 TTTTKKKMKKKKNVTRNRAWNATKETVGEDECRDEEDVE
-149 AKNKNRVWN
+149 ANR
-158 TTKGIAETVDDDAE
+158 A
-172 EEEEECGSEDEE
+172 
-184 CQEIADHL
+184 
-192 RLKSGVLLDDVL
+192 RLTSGLLLDD
-204 PIGTPIQKVAVE
+204 AVPME
-216 EGEGMRV
+216 EHEKAQGEKTTV
-223 NGGGGGTEVMVD
+223 KDD
-235 PIVQEQVERANEKR
+235 PIVQEKR

-357 GRLQDEISAP
+357 GRLDDEISAP

-375 PTNWLADIPGK
+375 PSDWLADVPGR
-386 VFLIQHFV
+386 VFLIQHFI
-394 VRLDRETFAETIDRE
+394 VRLDKETFADTVDRK
-409 TLNGEWLTLNGV
+409 TLNGEWLTLNGMKD
-421 ADKNSAHDPS
+421 ARRGMHDPS
-431 EIVADAGVVSNDLQR
+431 EIIADTGVISNDL
-446 SRSLFEDV
+446 
-454 DLSSDAN
+454 
-461 SRTALRQLE
+461 ALRQEE

-517 FAGAS
+517 FAAAN

-546 VPPGKETFDRAMRQ
+546 VPPGKEAFDRAMRQ

-575 SRLPKAKAK
+575 FRLPQAKAK
-584 RQALA
+584 RQSLA
-589 QLQIQYDTV
+589 QLQIQYDNV
-598 SSVLRKSRASNTDYR
+598 SSILRKSRASNTDYR

-651 LKFTEAQLKRLSYS
+651 LKFTEAQLKRVSYS

-735 LLQAWRIGNLGWLI
+735 LLQAWRIGNVGWLVE
-749 NFTKTCFLKTMAWIL
+749 FTKTWFLKTMAWIL

>member
-1 MRLKGVRSYAL
+1 
-12 ISAHLLLKFGFV
+12 
-24 SASFLLVSLYGLLFK
+24 
-39 YLVFRELSKCSIISI
+39 
-54 SFNRL
+54 
-59 KMLHSSVSVVVWASS
+59 MLHSSVSVVVRGASS
-74 VVRAPGGI
+74 VVVRAPGGI
-82 SRRREERRGRSDS
+82 SRRREEKSSRSDA

-223 NGGGGGTEVMVD
+223 NGGGGGAEVMVD

-749 NFTKTCFLKTMAWIL
+749 NFTKTCFLKTMAWLL